1 MAKPKKTASNA
12 TPAADKPAETKAAKF
27 ARLGMARVPR
37 AVKAITNIGNL
48 AGSGYESTTEQR
60 EKIITTLEA
69 AVAAV
74 KARFSGTADKGPAF
88 TL

>member
-1 MAKPKKTASNA
+1 MAKPKKTA
-12 TPAADKPAETKAAKF
+12 TPAADKPAETKAEKF

-37 AVKAITNIGNL
+37 AIKAITNIGNL

-60 EKIITTLEA
+60 EKIVTALES

-74 KARFSGTADKGPAF
+74 KARFSGTSDKGPTF